1 MQFSSTKSFLN
12 EDFLLQNNFSKI
24 LYHDFAKQ
32 MPIIDYHNHLCPKI
46 LSENNSFSNI
56 NSAWLD
62 GDHYKWRVMRSFGI
76 YENEI
81 TGNASN
87 EIKFRRWSQTVPHC
101 VRNPL
106 FHWTHL
112 ELKRHFGINYLLQ
125 PSTCD
130 KIFAETNE
138 LVTQMHPQEILKKFD
153 VRVLCTTDDPVDD
166 LKFHKKLKVR
176 NKKTKVLPGFRPDNV
191 INILND
197 GYLKYIQKLESV
209 SKIKINSYEKLLEAL
224 QKRIDFFDKNGCKIS
239 DHGLESLIYIEYDLP
254 SATKIFKSRLSGII
268 PNNNDVSKFKSC
280 LLIDLA
286 KIYFQKCWIQQF
298 HLGALRNNNS
308 ILLEKIGYDAGCDSI
323 GDFKQARAMSY
334 FFDKL
339 NSEGVLAKTII
350 YNLNPSMNEVFAS
363 MIGNFSSSKVSMQY
377 GAAWWY
383 MDQKDGIENHINT
396 LSNLGLLSKFIGM
409 LTDSRSFLSFPRH
422 EYFRRILCNLIG
434 DDINK
439 GLLPND
445 TKFFGEMIQN
455 ICYNNAEK
463 FFKF

>member
-46 LSENNSFSNI
+46 LSENNPFSNI

-62 GDHYKWRVMRSFGI
+62 GDHYKWRVMRSLGI
-76 YENEI
+76 DENEI
-81 TGNASN
+81 TGNASS
-87 EIKFRRWSQTVPHC
+87 EIKFRRWSETVPHC

-112 ELKRHFGINYLLQ
+112 ELKRYFGINYLLQ

-138 LVTQMHPQEILKKFD
+138 LVTQMRPQEILKKFD
-153 VRVLCTTDDPVDD
+153 IRVLCTTDDPVDD

-176 NKKTKVLPGFRPDNV
+176 NKKTKVLPGFRPDNA

-197 GYLKYIQKLESV
+197 GYIKYIQKLESV
-209 SKIKINSYEKLLEAL
+209 STIKINSYEKLLEAL

-239 DHGLESLIYIEYDLP
+239 DHGLESLFCDKYDLP
-254 SATKIFKSRLSGII
+254 SAAKIFKSRLLGII

-286 KIYFQKCWIQQF
+286 KIYFQKGWTQQF

-308 ILLEKIGYDAGCDSI
+308 VLLEKIGYDAGCDSI
-323 GDFKQARAMSY
+323 GDFKQARAMSC

-383 MDQKDGIENHINT
+383 LDQKEGIENHINT
-396 LSNLGLLSKFIGM
+396 LSNSGLLSKFIGM

-445 TKFFGEMIQN
+445 IKFFGEMVQN

-463 FFKF
+463 YFKF

>member
-46 LSENNSFSNI
+46 LSENNPFSNI

-62 GDHYKWRVMRSFGI
+62 GDHYKWRVMRSLGI
-76 YENEI
+76 DENEI
-81 TGNASN
+81 TGNASS
-87 EIKFRRWSQTVPHC
+87 EIKFRRWSETVPHC

-112 ELKRHFGINYLLQ
+112 ELKRYFGINYLLQ

-138 LVTQMHPQEILKKFD
+138 IVTQMRPQEILKKFD

-176 NKKTKVLPGFRPDNV
+176 NKKTKVLPGFRPDNA

-197 GYLKYIQKLESV
+197 AYIKYIQKLESV
-209 SKIKINSYEKLLEAL
+209 STIKINSYEKLLEAL

-239 DHGLESLIYIEYDLP
+239 DHGLESLFCDQYDLT
-254 SATKIFKSRLSGII
+254 SAAKIFKSRLLGII
-268 PNNNDVSKFKSC
+268 PNNNDASKFKSC

-286 KIYFQKCWIQQF
+286 KIYFQKGWTQQF

-308 ILLEKIGYDAGCDSI
+308 VLLDKIGYDAGCDSI

-383 MDQKDGIENHINT
+383 LDQKEGIENHINT
-396 LSNLGLLSKFIGM
+396 LSNSGLLSKFIGM

-445 TKFFGEMIQN
+445 IKFFGEMVQN

>member
-1 MQFSSTKSFLN
+1 MQFSSTKPFLN

-46 LSENNSFSNI
+46 LSENNSFTNI

-62 GDHYKWRVMRSFGI
+62 GDHYKWRVMRSLGI
-76 YENEI
+76 DENEI

-87 EIKFRRWSQTVPHC
+87 EIKFRRWSETVPHC

-112 ELKRHFGINYLLQ
+112 ELKRYFGINYFLQ

-138 LVTQMHPQEILKKFD
+138 LVTQLRPLEILTKFD

-166 LKFHKKLKVR
+166 LKFHKKLKVSK
-176 NKKTKVLPGFRPDNV
+176 KKTKVLPGFRPDNV
-191 INILND
+191 INISND
-197 GYLKYIQKLESV
+197 GYIKYIHKLESV
-209 SKIKINSYEKLLEAL
+209 SEIKINSYEKLLEAL
-224 QKRIDFFDKNGCKIS
+224 KKRIDFFDKNGCKIS
-239 DHGLESLIYIEYDLP
+239 DHGLESLFCDEYDLS

-286 KIYFQKCWIQQF
+286 KIYFQKGWIQQF

-323 GDFKQARAMSY
+323 GDFNQARAMSY

-339 NSEGVLAKTII
+339 NFDGMLAKTII

-363 MIGNFSSSKVSMQY
+363 MIGNFSNSKVSMQY

-396 LSNLGLLSKFIGM
+396 LSNSGLLSKFIGM

-445 TKFFGEMIQN
+445 TKFFGEMVQN

-463 FFKF
+463 YFKF

>member
-46 LSENNSFSNI
+46 LSENNPFSNI

-62 GDHYKWRVMRSFGI
+62 GDHYKWRVMRSLGI
-76 YENEI
+76 DENEI
-81 TGNASN
+81 TGNASS
-87 EIKFRRWSQTVPHC
+87 EIKFRRWSETVPHC

-112 ELKRHFGINYLLQ
+112 ELKRYFGINYLLQ

-138 LVTQMHPQEILKKFD
+138 LVTQMRPQEILKKFD
-153 VRVLCTTDDPVDD
+153 IRVLCTTDDPVDD

-176 NKKTKVLPGFRPDNV
+176 NKKTKVLPGFRPDNA

-197 GYLKYIQKLESV
+197 GYIKYIQKLESV
-209 SKIKINSYEKLLEAL
+209 STIKINSYEKLLEAL

-239 DHGLESLIYIEYDLP
+239 DHGLESLFYDKYDLP
-254 SATKIFKSRLSGII
+254 SAAKIFKSRLLGII

-286 KIYFQKCWIQQF
+286 KIYFKKGWTQQF

-308 ILLEKIGYDAGCDSI
+308 VLLKKIGYDAGCDSI
-323 GDFKQARAMSY
+323 GDFKQARAMSC
-334 FFDKL
+334 FFDTL

-383 MDQKDGIENHINT
+383 LDQKEGIENHINT
-396 LSNLGLLSKFIGM
+396 LSNSGLLSKFIGM

-434 DDINK
+434 DDINN

-445 TKFFGEMIQN
+445 IKFFGEMVQN